1 MRNLSSKSPSF
12 VWSNFEQ
19 QKEKRNRKNSYFRLR
34 YLWDLSQT
42 DNFSLLFTVVPLIF
56 SSGKHSNSNSLGTW
70 VTQILRLKGYKRQ
83 KLLFVSREN
92 CKDFLSVSLVPP
104 IKGQFFPKFGLDHP
118 STSQIEVIPFKC
130 WAFKLIPLNCST
142 TSNCLLLQAIW
153 KGVYS
158 VSKYQLQVL
167 NWSNLSSIFG
177 IVFMATLGQQFLG
190 S

>member
-56 SSGKHSNSNSLGTW
+56 SSRKHSNSNSLGTW

-104 IKGQFFPKFGLDHP
+104 IKGQFFPNSALTTLQHH
-118 STSQIEVIPFKC
+118 
-130 WAFKLIPLNCST
+130 KLKWFHLNVEHSNWPLNCST
-142 TSNCLLLQAIW
+142 TSNCLTLQAIW
-153 KGVYS
+153 KGVSS